1 MERSTTARSTQLM
14 VAASGWRS
22 RPSQVVDVAV
32 AVAVELDV
40 DVGARYVHG

>member
-1 MERSTTARSTQLM
+1 M

-32 AVAVELDV
+32 ELDGDVELDDAVELDG
-40 DVGARYVHG
+40 DVGARPDVHG